1 MAKATKDDM
10 ELKIDIIRTGL
21 KNGKSLE
28 QIQKDIEECGLL
40 IGEIVNF
47 MKRGDIMPYFKDI
60 HFRRRAWKKY
70 GKDGKKP

>member
-60 HFRRRAWKKY
+60 HFRRRA
-70 GKDGKKP
+70 